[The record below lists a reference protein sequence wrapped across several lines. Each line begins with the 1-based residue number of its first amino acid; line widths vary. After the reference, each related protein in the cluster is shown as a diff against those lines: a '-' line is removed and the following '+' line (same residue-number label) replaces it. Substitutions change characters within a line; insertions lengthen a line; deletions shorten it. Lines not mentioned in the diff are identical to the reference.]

1 MEASLRHAFR
11 GDQWHGSHRLMG
23 LVAWALSGQSFEV
36 ASIKPHE
43 GPMLRLGVSTSGQR
57 LTADC

>member
-1 MEASLRHAFR
+1 
-11 GDQWHGSHRLMG
+11 MG